1 MSIGGQISCV
11 TRERKVRLYVDIL
24 GPLIYNYMFSRMLDD
39 KKARSPP
46 PANTGP
52 RTPPQYWKLDVWE
65 DDARR
70 RKRFVRNT
78 FGSSHP
84 EATLKAPTEASSH
97 EDAIQVRISGSTAV
111 DGKIFLVTNIAKNI

>member
-1 MSIGGQISCV
+1 
-11 TRERKVRLYVDIL
+11 
-24 GPLIYNYMFSRMLDD
+24 MLDE
-39 KKARSPP
+39 KKAGARSPA
-46 PANTGP
+46 PAAGP

-84 EATLKAPTEASSH
+84 EATLKAPTEATSH
-97 EDAIQVRISGSTAV
+97 EDAIQVIVNYSESRCFYISPKKYLLGS
-111 DGKIFLVTNIAKNI
+111 